1 MDTIEDLREA
11 HRYLIDIN
19 PRDVLLTREETGP
32 DGLGG
37 KQKVKAFAGLIHG
50 RLYQQSSTRQPNQVV
65 ISDAGVKQEDQTFG
79 FVCEAEMKQVDPVTG
94 DDVLVGGEPVL
105 IPTVLRA
112 GPNVDDYFDTEFGT
126 FHVTAVYPRQ
136 TDGVIWGWDT
146 FLEIRR

>member
-1 MDTIEDLREA
+1 MDTIDALREA

-19 PRDVLLTREETGP
+19 PRDVLLQREETIP

-37 KQKVKAFAGLIHG
+37 KQKVKSFVGLIHG
-50 RLYQQSSTRQPNQVV
+50 RLYQQSSTRQPNKVV
-65 ISDAGVKQEDQTFG
+65 ISDAGVKQEDETWG
-79 FVCEAEMKQVDPVTG
+79 FVCEAEMKPVDGAGMEVPG
-94 DDVLVGGEPVL
+94 AAL
-105 IPTVLRA
+105 IPTDLRA

-136 TDGVIWGWDT
+136 TEAEIWGWDT